1 MAKPSLTL
9 VQTFYH
15 LAKLGSFS
23 AASRELN
30 LSYQSVANHIRRLE
44 QILDG
49 KLIVSEQGAKRI
61 TLTPKGVILY
71 NILNPEL
78 DIMLERIKTLIDTQ
92 RAIIRIGVPQG
103 FFLHVFPGI
112 ISQFRTRYPDYEL
125 AFYERDTALSDL
137 VRNGDIDVLISERYF
152 GDPILTQRL
161 LGTYEL
167 SLVYPSSWGAPPPPD
182 GLVEWLKDRPF
193 VTHEPGQTL
202 RNLALDFLKLKGL
215 NIAPLISVSSSTS
228 VKRCIED
235 GLGFGILP
243 AWSVGSED
251 TRVFSL
257 ALDGLS
263 TVQVYFGMAS
273 FLQNNP
279 AIQDLYEACQR
290 QFLKTTMIIKG
301 EIHSTTAIPYD
312 APDEHSDVGDDG
324 LRLF

>member
-15 LAKLGSFS
+15 LAKHGSFS

-61 TLTPKGVILY
+61 SLTPKGTILY

-78 DIMLERIKTLIDTQ
+78 DVMLERIKTLIDTQ

-112 ISQFRTRYPDYEL
+112 IAQFRTRYPDHEL

-137 VRNGDIDVLISERYF
+137 VRNGDVDVLISERYF

-167 SLVYPSSWGAPPPPD
+167 SLVYPAAWGPAPPQD
-182 GLVEWLKDRPF
+182 GVVEWLRGRPF
-193 VTHEPGQTL
+193 ITHEPGQTL
-202 RNLALDFLKLKGL
+202 RNIALDVLKLRGL
-215 NIAPLISVSSSTS
+215 DIAPLISVSSSTS

-235 GLGFGILP
+235 GFGFGILP
-243 AWSVGSED
+243 AWSVGSRD
-251 TRVFSL
+251 TQVSRL
-257 ALDGLS
+257 ALSGLPP
-263 TVQVYFGMAS
+263 VQVYFGMAS
-273 FLQNNP
+273 FLQDNP
-279 AIQDLYEACQR
+279 AVQHLYHSCRSE
-290 QFLKTTMIIKG
+290 FLHAT
-301 EIHSTTAIPYD
+301 D
-312 APDEHSDVGDDG
+312 VSDVSI
-324 LRLF
+324 